1 MKKKI
6 TSHISLILFL
16 TISLLSKAQTI
27 VPYLQSATPTSI
39 YVTWK
44 TDSVVQTLV
53 KYGTAPNALNTTIKG
68 VNQILSDVGYPNN
81 FYYHSVSLKNLTPNT
96 LYYYQV
102 VSGSLS
108 SAVSSFK
115 TSPLPGNAATAD
127 GHIRFLVMGDNEDA
141 TSAKFDSL
149 MVKAK
154 RKCEQ
159 KYAGAIN
166 ENISGILML
175 GDQVNDGGLK
185 SYEKVHF
192 GKSTYLSN
200 VLPIQT
206 AVGENEVAGT
216 LGLGAYN
223 NLFYYDSLKYKGISS
238 GTENYYAYQVGN
250 VLIVNLSTE
259 HTGNVQFAWLQQIFA
274 AATADPTVHWIIS
287 LGHRPYQAEQFVG
300 DISSWI
306 RNSVVPYLSSSP
318 KYLMHIGGHHHL
330 YARGQSKDSP
340 VYNVISGGASYSQY
354 WTTSTEQD
362 MDDVQKTIPNWSYNI
377 IDIDVPNGKVDVEAY
392 SIGSDNGYKNNFL
405 IDQFHRYKNKAIPVK
420 PSITST
426 FGDSLQLPFTITGSA
441 FNSPAGELLNSTEFQ
456 ISSSKTFATLEKDV
470 YRDYENLFGYAV
482 TADSTKD
489 LNLGV
494 TITNLE
500 LAKWAVPNGKH
511 YVRVRYRDRNLEWSP
526 WSATDSFKVVKSVA
540 GATALVTDKK
550 SYELTDSVK
559 ATYTNG
565 PGEAKDWIGLFD
577 LYTDPAPGAAVD
589 SIHASGNNGFVYFKN
604 IAAAGQYYVAYFTN
618 GSYTELAPRVPIFVG
633 SIPVVTTNKP
643 KYIVG
648 DTVLVNYT
656 HIPDIDYDWIGV
668 YKVGSS
674 LNGIDPNN
682 WKYIDSLAGGPLKVA
697 NLEKGY
703 YFASYFLYDSY
714 QEAGERTYFTVDEKT
729 SDTIT
734 SLVVDK
740 AIYKLG
746 ESVQA
751 TWNDAPGLAKDELI
765 TYSAGSTPGTS
776 TPVSRKYT
784 NAAASGTLVLSG
796 NLIPKAPGDYF
807 ISMYTNDVFKEISNR
822 ISFTVIDTIITSTIK
837 QTVDLNNVKLY
848 PNPVAKNGI
857 AMIESSQVI
866 YKIEFIDLIGRV
878 LFAEDHINSKTYAL
892 SHLNVP
898 TGMYYAR
905 VYQQDNKIQIVKVVI
920 E

>member
-53 KYGTAPNALNTTIKG
+53 KYGTAPNALNTTVQG

-81 FYYHSVSLKNLTPNT
+81 FYYHSVGLKNLAPNT

-102 VSGSLS
+102 ISGSLS
-108 SAVSSFK
+108 SSVGSFK
-115 TSPLPGNAATAD
+115 TSPLPGNAATID
-127 GHIRFLVMGDNEDA
+127 GHIRFLVMGDNED
-141 TSAKFDSL
+141 SSSVKFDSL

-175 GDQVNDGGLK
+175 GDQVNDGGLR

-192 GKSTYLSN
+192 GKSKYLSN

-206 AVGENEVAGT
+206 TVGENEVDGT
-216 LGLGAYN
+216 LGLSIYN
-223 NLFYYDSLKYKGISS
+223 KLFYYDSLKYKGISS
-238 GTENYYAYQVGN
+238 NTENYYAYQVGN
-250 VLIVNLSTE
+250 VLIINLSTE
-259 HTGNVQFAWLQQIFA
+259 HTGNVQFTWLQQIFA
-274 AATADPTVHWIIS
+274 AATTDPTVHWIIS

-300 DISSWI
+300 DISPWI
-306 RNSVVPYLSSSP
+306 RNSVVPYLSSSS

-330 YARGQSKDSP
+330 YARGQLKDVP
-340 VYNVISGGASYSQY
+340 VYNVVSGGASYNQF
-354 WTTSTEQD
+354 WETSTEQD

-392 SIGSDNGYKNNFL
+392 SIGSANGFKNNFL
-405 IDQFHRYKNKAIPVK
+405 IDQFHRYKNKAVPVK
-420 PSITST
+420 PSLTNT
-426 FGDSLQLPFTITGSA
+426 FGDSLQLPYTIVGSA
-441 FNSPAGELLNSTEFQ
+441 FSSPVSELLNSTEFQ
-456 ISSSKTFATLEKDV
+456 ISSSKTFATLEKDI

-482 TADSTKD
+482 KADSTKD

-500 LAKWAVPNGKH
+500 LAKWSVPNGKH
-511 YVRVRYRDRNLEWSP
+511 YLRVRYRDRNLDWSP

-540 GATALVTDKK
+540 GPTTLTTDKK
-550 SYELTDSVK
+550 YYELSDSVK
-559 ATYTNG
+559 VSYTNG
-565 PGEAKDWIGLFD
+565 PGEANDWIGLFKEG
-577 LYTDPAPGAAVD
+577 TTPAPGIAVKTIPATG
-589 SIHASGNNGFVYFKN
+589 SNGFVYFKN
-604 IAAAGQYYVAYFTN
+604 IATAGQYYVAYFTN
-618 GSYTELAPRVPIFVG
+618 GTYTELTQRVPIFVG
-633 SIPVVTTNKP
+633 SIPVVTTNKAN
-643 KYIVG
+643 YIVG

-656 HIPDIDYDWIGV
+656 HGPNLDYDWVGV

-674 LNGIDPNN
+674 LNGVNINN
-682 WKYIDSLAGGPLKVA
+682 WKYVTGTSGQIKVIG
-697 NLEKGY
+697 LDKGY
-703 YFASYFLYDSY
+703 YFASYFLQDSY
-714 QEAGERTYFTVDEKT
+714 QEACERTYFTVDEKT
-729 SDTIT
+729 TDTIT

-746 ESVQA
+746 ESIQA

-765 TYSAGSTPGTS
+765 TYASGSTPGTS
-776 TPVSRKYT
+776 TPVSIKNT
-784 NAAASGTLVLSG
+784 NAVASGTVVLSG
-796 NLIPKAPGDYF
+796 NLIPKTPGDYF
-807 ISMYTNDVFKEISNR
+807 ISMYTNGVFKEISNR
-822 ISFTVIDTIITSTIK
+822 VNFTVIDTIITSTIK
-837 QTVDLNNVKLY
+837 QPADLNTVKLY

-857 AMIESSQVI
+857 AIIESSQI
-866 YKIEFIDLIGRV
+866 INKIEFIDLIGRV
-878 LFAEDHINSKTYAL
+878 LFAEAQINSKTYAM

-898 TGMYYAR
+898 TGIYYAR